1 MDEERQLVERAQ
13 KGDHRAFLTLL
24 ERYDRPVMS
33 VVYRF
38 TGRLE
43 DREDLYQEIF
53 LHCYR
58 SLPRYR
64 FRSSFLTWLY
74 RLALNRAL
82 SQTRRGRGRERPGEA
97 GPVEETADRLPAEGQ
112 PTPED
117 RIERRERSAALGRAM
132 ARLRGRQKIC
142 FHLHYVEEWE
152 TSRIAAV
159 LDCSQG
165 AVKSHLDR
173 ARRKIRAQQ
182 EVLQWRT
189 SP

>member
-13 KGDHRAFLTLL
+13 KGDHRSFLALL

-38 TGRLE
+38 TGRVE

-82 SQTRRGRGRERPGEA
+82 SHTRGRRGRERTGETA
-97 GPVEETADRLPAEGQ
+97 PVEQWADLLPAEGE
-112 PTPED
+112 PTPE
-117 RIERRERSAALGRAM
+117 
-132 ARLRGRQKIC
+132 
-142 FHLHYVEEWE
+142 
-152 TSRIAAV
+152 
-159 LDCSQG
+159 
-165 AVKSHLDR
+165 
-173 ARRKIRAQQ
+173 ARRKIRAHR
-182 EVLQWRT
+182 EVMQWRT

>member
-1 MDEERQLVERAQ
+1 MNGERQLVERAQ
-13 KGDHRAFLTLL
+13 KGDHRAFLELL

-38 TGRLE
+38 TGRVE

-58 SLPRYR
+58 SLPRFR

-82 SQTRRGRGRERPGEA
+82 SHTRASRRRERTGDA
-97 GPVEETADRLPAEGQ
+97 GPIEERVDLLAPEEGL
-112 PTPED
+112 TPED
-117 RIERRERSAALGRAM
+117 RLERRERRAALRRAA
-132 ARLRGRQKIC
+132 ARLKGRQRIC

-173 ARRKIRAQQ
+173 ARRKIREHR
-182 EVLQWRT
+182 EVLRWRT
-189 SP
+189 DP